1 MAYLKN
7 AWYVAA
13 WSTEVGRTLFVRT
26 LLDQAVLMY
35 RTEAGKAVAMAN
47 VCPHRF
53 APLDRGQLV
62 GDTVQCGYHGLRF
75 DGSGTCVL
83 NPFDGS
89 APKNARV
96 RTYPLEE
103 RWGVLW
109 IWMGDEALCDASR
122 IPDFSYL
129 VDPKRKV
136 LPGTTRVEAN
146 YELIIDNLA
155 DLTHTNFLHSNFLK
169 VEAFPNG
176 RHEVIEDGNTVHSKF
191 WFPNGRVTPLSA
203 KFMDNPDLIVDR
215 WTEIR
220 WDPPSLIKLDT
231 GATPTGRPREEG
243 TQNYGTHLLTPETET
258 STHYFFAHAR
268 GFKVD
273 DPKTDEIVREWQR
286 VAFNEQ
292 DKPMIEAQ
300 QRIVGRADFMS
311 LRPALQSNDLG
322 TVRIRRVLARL
333 LEEES
338 AHESARTKTT
348 NFAREA
354 KHVG

>member
-1 MAYLKN
+1 MAFLKN
-7 AWYVAA
+7 AWYVAG
-13 WSTEVGRTLFVRT
+13 WSSEVGRALFVRT
-26 LLDQAVLMY
+26 ILNEPVLMY
-35 RTEAGKAVAMAN
+35 RTEGGKAVAMADA
-47 VCPHRF
+47 CPHRF
-53 APLDRGQLV
+53 APLHLGQLV
-62 GDTVQCGYHGLRF
+62 GDLVQCGYHGLRF
-75 DGSGTCVL
+75 DRGGACVL

-96 RTYPLEE
+96 KTYPLEE

-109 IWMGDEALCDASR
+109 IWMGEESACDAAR

-129 VDPKRKV
+129 VDPKRRV

-155 DLTHTNFLHSNFLK
+155 DLTHTNFLHANFLK
-169 VEAFPNG
+169 VDAFTNG
-176 RHEVIEDGNTVHSKF
+176 KHEVLQEGNTVHSKF

-220 WDPPSLIKLDT
+220 WDAPSLIMLDT
-231 GATPTGRPREEG
+231 GATPTGRPRAEG

-268 GFKVD
+268 GFKLD
-273 DPKTDEIVREWQR
+273 DPKTDDIVREWQR

-300 QRIVGRADFMS
+300 QRVLGSADFMS
-311 LRPALQSNDLG
+311 KRPALQSNDLG
-322 TVRIRRVLARL
+322 TVRIRRVLAQL
-333 LEEES
+333 IAQE
-338 AHESARTKTT
+338 HEQTLSRTSS
-348 NFAREA
+348 RETQHA
-354 KHVG
+354 QS